1 MILRP
6 AFVGD
11 AAILAALHAQAFEK
25 PWTADEIAALIDG
38 LGAYAFAVQAPE
50 EPAGFILCRAVADE
64 AEILTLATAP
74 AHRRRGVAQ
83 ALLRAAMDGAT
94 ARGARAMFLEVA
106 ADNPAAVALYR
117 QAGFAQVGARR
128 GYYERKND
136 AVDALVLRRDLLGD
150 LNT

>member
-25 PWTADEIAALIDG
+25 PWNADEIAALIAG
-38 LGAYAFAVQAPE
+38 LGAYAFAAQAPE
-50 EPAGFILCRAVADE
+50 ELAGFILCRAVADE

-117 QAGFAQVGARR
+117 QAGFAQVGARG
-128 GYYERKND
+128 GYYQRGD
-136 AVDALVLRRDLLGD
+136 GAIDALVLRLDIPGRP
-150 LNT
+150 